1 MWLYWVEIKHYSA
14 LVKNELTVVIKALG
28 LPPHHALVPALFGA
42 STSRY
47 THESALISGHYTEY
61 VHSRVDTHW

>member
-1 MWLYWVEIKHYSA
+1 MWPYWVEIKHYSA

-28 LPPHHALVPALFGA
+28 LPLHHVLLPALFGA

-47 THESALISGHYTEY
+47 TYKSALISGHYTESY
-61 VHSRVDTHW
+61 AAG

>member
-1 MWLYWVEIKHYSA
+1 MWPYWVEIKHYSA
-14 LVKNELTVVIKALG
+14 LVKNEFKVVIKTFG
-28 LPPHHALVPALFGA
+28 LPLHHALVPALFGA

-47 THESALISGHYTEY
+47 THKSALILEHYTEY

>member
-28 LPPHHALVPALFGA
+28 FPLHHALVPTLFGA
-42 STSRY
+42 STSRSIIRRSLVFIALQ
-47 THESALISGHYTEY
+47 HSARFEY
-61 VHSRVDTHW
+61 GLRL